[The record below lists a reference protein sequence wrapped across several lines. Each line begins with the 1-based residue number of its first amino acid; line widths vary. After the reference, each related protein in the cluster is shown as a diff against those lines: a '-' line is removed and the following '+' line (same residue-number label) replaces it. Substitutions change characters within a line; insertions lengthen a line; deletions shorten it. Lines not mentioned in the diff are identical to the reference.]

1 MATKRIP
8 TGVVIRDRSIKIWF
22 MYRGKRCWESLP
34 LKPTTAN
41 IRHATKLREEICTR
55 IAIGVFDYA
64 EFFPDS
70 KRAEETERSPSFREM
85 AEAWLSTVNQLSHST
100 LSRYRG
106 MLNSHV
112 LPKIGDIPIDRIQY
126 STLAGLLATL
136 ERVHSLRSRTP
147 KKAKATI
154 CRLVLNLRSQFFQS
168 RLFFSNQEKLRSTTH
183 RFGNTAKRCNSFRLA
198 ISTSAPINSCT
209 DEANALPV

>member
-1 MATKRIP
+1 MDDKEKPASAGFFYGHVAILS
-8 TGVVIRDRSIKIWF
+8 GVNTDF
-22 MYRGKRCWESLP
+22 
-34 LKPTTAN
+34 A
-41 IRHATKLREEICTR
+41 
-55 IAIGVFDYA
+55 
-64 EFFPDS
+64 
-70 KRAEETERSPSFREM
+70 
-85 AEAWLSTVNQLSHST
+85 
-100 LSRYRG
+100 
-106 MLNSHV
+106 
-112 LPKIGDIPIDRIQY
+112 
-126 STLAGLLATL
+126 L

-168 RLFFSNQEKLRSTTH
+168 RLFFSNQGKLRSTTH

>member
-1 MATKRIP
+1 MSSSARKPKGGRWKK
-8 TGVVIRDRSIKIWF
+8 SA
-22 MYRGKRCWESLP
+22 RGRLP
-34 LKPTTAN
+34 LLVSFLVIAAKPVFIPLDGRPGNRCLSRLAHKETA
-41 IRHATKLREEICTR
+41 A
-55 IAIGVFDYA
+55 
-64 EFFPDS
+64 
-70 KRAEETERSPSFREM
+70 RA
-85 AEAWLSTVNQLSHST
+85 T
-100 LSRYRG
+100 LS
-106 MLNSHV
+106 
-112 LPKIGDIPIDRIQY
+112 
-126 STLAGLLATL
+126 L

-198 ISTSAPINSCT
+198 ISTSAPINAYT

>member
-1 MATKRIP
+1 MNLDWNGIRYFATLVEKETLTAAAAALDVQHSTVSRQIAQLEQAL
-8 TGVVIRDRSIKIWF
+8 GLRLFDHI
-22 MYRGKRCWESLP
+22 GKRYL
-34 LKPTTAN
+34 LTADGE
-41 IRHATKLREEICTR
+41 RLYR
-55 IAIGVFDYA
+55 YA
-64 EFFPDS
+64 CDLC
-70 KRAEETERSPSFREM
+70 KEM
-85 AEAWLSTVNQLSHST
+85 NV
-100 LSRYRG
+100 
-106 MLNSHV
+106 
-112 LPKIGDIPIDRIQY
+112 
-126 STLAGLLATL
+126 L

-147 KKAKATI
+147 KKAKITI

>member
-1 MATKRIP
+1 MKANENSQQGLFPLGEKNEKYAAYF
-8 TGVVIRDRSIKIWF
+8 TGQS
-22 MYRGKRCWESLP
+22 Y
-34 LKPTTAN
+34 
-41 IRHATKLREEICTR
+41 
-55 IAIGVFDYA
+55 
-64 EFFPDS
+64 
-70 KRAEETERSPSFREM
+70 
-85 AEAWLSTVNQLSHST
+85 
-100 LSRYRG
+100 
-106 MLNSHV
+106 
-112 LPKIGDIPIDRIQY
+112 
-126 STLAGLLATL
+126 L

-198 ISTSAPINSCT
+198 ISTSAPINACT

>member
-1 MATKRIP
+1 MRMSRVQLLSPAP
-8 TGVVIRDRSIKIWF
+8 S
-22 MYRGKRCWESLP
+22 YRWS
-34 LKPTTAN
+34 T
-41 IRHATKLREEICTR
+41 HAQ
-55 IAIGVFDYA
+55 
-64 EFFPDS
+64 
-70 KRAEETERSPSFREM
+70 M
-85 AEAWLSTVNQLSHST
+85 AELVDALGSGPSGSNPLEVRVLFWAPDLENPFA
-100 LSRYRG
+100 RRG
-106 MLNSHV
+106 FV
-112 LPKIGDIPIDRIQY
+112 LCDAAFSNAIAPRQGAVFLCARVR
-126 STLAGLLATL
+126 L